1 MKKIITMVLM
11 MSFTLYAIQP
21 LIRDN
26 NRSIVTDPNTG
37 LQWQDDLITSTQVVF
52 DWNSSIKYCEDLN
65 ISGIDDW
72 RLPNY
77 NELLSIYDFTTTTAP
92 YIKSGF
98 NNIGRNYAYYTSTTY
113 VSDKPGENL
122 IPGSYI
128 WVVPFDGAT
137 LFPYRD
143 QKSIGSGSTKY
154 VRCVRSTNPPN

>member
-1 MKKIITMVLM
+1 M

-37 LQWQDDLITSTQVVF
+37 LQWQDDVDVSRQVVA

-65 ISGIDDW
+65 ISGVDDW

-77 NELLSIYDFTTTTAP
+77 NELLSIYDFTTTTATTVSP
-92 YIKSGF
+92 YFKSAFKNKDG
-98 NNIGRNYAYYTSTTY
+98 NYPYYTSTTY

-122 IPGSYI
+122 VPGSYVWI
-128 WVVPFDGAT
+128 VDFREAV
-137 LFPYRD
+137 LSPYRD
-143 QKSIGSGSTKY
+143 IKNPGNWMG
-154 VRCVRSTNPPN
+154 VRCVRSLPSLSDTFR